1 MLQVMAENHVVLG
14 LRKWGWI
21 FKNGV
26 GFSKMGLGFQN
37 GVGFSKKGVV
47 HRLYTDSQSVYTDC
61 TRIPRIAR
69 GCARGFPGL
78 HAVAHADSRIARGC
92 ARGFPKKKLLIAKRR
107 SH

>member
-47 HRLYTDSQSVYTDC
+47 HRLHMDSQSVYMDC
-61 TRIPRIAR
+61 TRIV
-69 GCARGFPGL
+69 RGFPEL
-78 HAVAHADSRIARGC
+78 HAVAHADS
-92 ARGFPKKKLLIAKRR
+92 PKRNY
-107 SH
+107 